1 MFRVR
6 FTIVFTGLSRENL
19 GKTRRSIMRRIASFA
34 IGLALLAPL
43 LAAAPAHAQ
52 ATRTWVSGVGDDAN
66 PCSRT
71 APCKTFAGAISKTAA
86 SGEINCLDPG
96 GFGAV
101 TITEAKSIV
110 CHHTLGGILSAGLN
124 GVLINA
130 GAADKVHLKGL
141 EINGVNTGTNGIRFI
156 AGSALIVE
164 DIRIDNVSQW
174 GIQFANTATAN
185 FEVKNVTVMN
195 AVLGGMQVRPNNAG
209 AVATGI
215 VSNLTAYRGGKG
227 IEIDGNGG
235 SPSNTIIRD
244 SSFSNNSIGVSLTT
258 GATGISAM
266 VTNTAI
272 ENNST
277 AGVSSSAN
285 AIARL
290 GANQITG
297 NVVGVSG
304 NVFSFGNN
312 QLRGNST
319 EGTLTLLAPALQ

>member
-1 MFRVR
+1 
-6 FTIVFTGLSRENL
+6 
-19 GKTRRSIMRRIASFA
+19 MRRIASFA

-101 TITEAKSIV
+101 TITKAMSIV
-110 CHHTLGGILSAGLN
+110 CHHTLGGILSSGLN

-164 DIRIDNVSQW
+164 DIRIDNVS
-174 GIQFANTATAN
+174 
-185 FEVKNVTVMN
+185 
-195 AVLGGMQVRPNNAG
+195 
-209 AVATGI
+209 
-215 VSNLTAYRGGKG
+215 
-227 IEIDGNGG
+227 
-235 SPSNTIIRD
+235 
-244 SSFSNNSIGVSLTT
+244 
-258 GATGISAM
+258 
-266 VTNTAI
+266 
-272 ENNST
+272 
-277 AGVSSSAN
+277 
-285 AIARL
+285 
-290 GANQITG
+290 
-297 NVVGVSG
+297 
-304 NVFSFGNN
+304 
-312 QLRGNST
+312 
-319 EGTLTLLAPALQ
+319 